1 MAHVFDSQLFG
12 YLGQLWSDV
21 DIYPSIFGSA
31 KPKIAG
37 ESKYLNAP
45 DAGISFALTKKLKVE
60 SIFLYA
66 EGIENFSQYDDALP
80 GGLSFAQSRKK
91 VRKALGDPV
100 FSGEVGGIGLMA
112 IDFSFDRFESETHYL
127 RVTYVEN
134 DASIRLIT
142 LGMA

>member
-1 MAHVFDSQLFG
+1 MSAVFDSPLFG

-21 DIYPSIFGSA
+21 NIYPSVFGSA

-66 EGIENFSQYDDALP
+66 KGIENFSQYDDALP
-80 GGLSFAQSRKK
+80 GGLSFAQSRKH

-112 IDFSFDRFESETHYL
+112 IDFSFDRYESETHYL
-127 RVTYVEN
+127 RVTYAEN
-134 DASIRLIT
+134 DVTIRLIT
-142 LGMA
+142 LGMT